1 MSDDPRNSFNP
12 EGCEPAPYPADM
24 PEPDLVTERF
34 VPVPP
39 DPRPEPPDGFGDRW
53 GTFSAAD
60 LERMTFPPLRYAVP
74 GLLPEGLALL
84 AGKPKF
90 GKSFLCTDLVIAV
103 AMGGEAFG
111 QLQCEAGDVLY
122 LALEDS
128 KRRLRSRMSA
138 MIPGGGFPPR
148 LRIETGA
155 PRLGA
160 GLVQKLER
168 WIASQPNPRL
178 IVIDTLRC
186 VRPPSTGRGS
196 GYEED
201 AETMAPLLELAKG
214 TPGLCLLVVHHVRKA
229 EADDAF
235 DTISG
240 TFGLTGVADTLLV
253 FGKHGEGAKLSAQGR
268 DLDGFEK
275 AFRRDPFTGGWVLTG
290 DARDMAKTGE
300 RQAILDELAE
310 ADGKPLT
317 TGQLAKAVGKR
328 SDNTSH
334 MLKRL
339 LAEGQ
344 VAKAGYGKWKLPD
357 PHSNLSNRSNWTD
370 GGGTGDSED

>member
-1 MSDDPRNSFNP
+1 MSDDPRDPFNP
-12 EGCEPAPYPADM
+12 DGSEPAPEPSDI
-24 PEPDLVTERF
+24 PEPDVLTERF
-34 VPVPP
+34 EPVPP
-39 DPRPEPPDGFGDRW
+39 DSPPEPPDPFDDSW

-60 LERMTFPPLRYAVP
+60 LERMAFPPLRFAVP

-90 GKSFLCTDLVIAV
+90 GKSFLCTELVIAV
-103 AMGGEAFG
+103 AMAGIAFG
-111 QLQCEAGDVLY
+111 QLQCEPGDVLY

-128 KRRLRSRMSA
+128 KRRLKQRMSA

-148 LRIETGA
+148 LRIETKA
-155 PRLGA
+155 PKLGA
-160 GLVQKLER
+160 GLEQKLTR
-168 WIASQPNPRL
+168 WIARQPNPRL

-186 VRPPSTGRGS
+186 IRPPSNGKAG
-196 GYEED
+196 GYEDD
-201 AETMAPLLELAKG
+201 AAALAPLLELAKA
-214 TPGLCLLVVHHVRKA
+214 TPGLCILVVHHTRKA

-253 FGKHGEGAKLSAQGR
+253 FGKHGEGAKLEAQGR
-268 DLDGFEK
+268 DLEGFEK

-310 ADGKPLT
+310 ADGMPLST
-317 TGQLAKAVGKR
+317 SEIARALGKKLP
-328 SDNTSH
+328 NISH
-334 MLKRL
+334 LLRRL
-339 LAEGQ
+339 RDEGQ
-344 VAKAGYGKWKLPD
+344 VANPTHGKWTLPD
-357 PHSNLSNRSNWTD
+357 SHSNLSNRSNWT
-370 GGGTGDSED
+370 GGGGDPEGED

>member
-1 MSDDPRNSFNP
+1 MSDDPRDPFSPKGSDPVPGPF
-12 EGCEPAPYPADM
+12 DM
-24 PEPDLVTERF
+24 PELDIEREQF
-34 VPVPP
+34 RPVLP
-39 DPRPEPPDGFGDRW
+39 DPQPEPPDDLDDEW

-90 GKSFLCTDLVIAV
+90 GKSFLCTELLIAV
-103 AMGGEAFG
+103 AMGWVAFG

-128 KRRLRSRMSA
+128 PRRLKQRMSA

-148 LRIETGA
+148 LSIETNA

-168 WIASQPNPRL
+168 WIARQPQPRL
-178 IVIDTLRC
+178 IAIDTLRC
-186 VRPPSTGRGS
+186 IRPPSNGKAG
-196 GYEED
+196 GYEDD
-201 AETMAPLLELAKG
+201 AAVLAPLLELAKA
-214 TPGLCLLVVHHVRKA
+214 TPGLCILVVHHTRKA

-240 TFGLTGVADTLLV
+240 TFGLTGVADTLMV
-253 FGKHGEGAKLSAQGR
+253 FSKHGEGAKLEAQGR
-268 DLDGFEK
+268 DLESLEK
-275 AFRRDPFTGGWVLTG
+275 AFRRDPMTGGWVLTG

-310 ADGKPLT
+310 AEGKPLST
-317 TGQLAKAVGKR
+317 SQIATALGK
-328 SDNTSH
+328 SQANASH
-334 MLKRL
+334 LLKRL
-339 LAEGQ
+339 LGEGQ
-344 VAKAGYGKWKLPD
+344 VEKAGYGKWTLPA
-357 PHSNLSNRSNWTD
+357 PHSNRSNRSNWID
-370 GGGTGDSED
+370 GDNDPEGED

>member
-1 MSDDPRNSFNP
+1 MTDDPRDPIDP
-12 EGCEPAPYPADM
+12 EDGEPAS
-24 PEPDLVTERF
+24 EPDLKRETF
-34 VPVPP
+34 PPVQPFAP
-39 DPRPEPPDGFGDRW
+39 DDPDDGW

-60 LERMTFPPLRYAVP
+60 LERETFPPLRYAVP

-103 AMGGEAFG
+103 ALGGIAFG

-128 KRRLRSRMSA
+128 KRRLHSRMSA
-138 MIPGGGFPPR
+138 MIPGGGFPPS
-148 LRIETGA
+148 LRIETRA

-160 GLVQKLER
+160 GLEQKLAR
-168 WIASQPNPRL
+168 WIARQSKPRL

-186 VRPPSTGRGS
+186 VRPPSNGRAGS
-196 GYEED
+196 YEED
-201 AETMAPLLELAKG
+201 AETMAPLLDLARS
-214 TPGLCLLVVHHVRKA
+214 TPGLCVLVVHHVRKA

-253 FGKHGEGAKLSAQGR
+253 FGKHGEGAKLAAQGR
-268 DLDGFEK
+268 DLDSFEK

-290 DARDMAKTGE
+290 DARDMAKTRE

-317 TGQLAKAVGKR
+317 SGQLAKAVGKR
-328 SDNTSH
+328 GDTISH
-334 MLKRL
+334 LLKRL
-339 LAEGQ
+339 LADGQ

-357 PHSNLSNRSNWTD
+357 SRSNLSNRSNWMHRGDTE
-370 GGGTGDSED
+370 GGED